1 MEYLDCVVVDVSHD
15 GAALQR
21 DDENKNL
28 ALDFR
33 HCSKD
38 TFNDTFINSLRLSV
52 ERIISVSI
60 SGASLP
66 EPVVDTLFRDVIP
79 QLTYLVSLN
88 ASYVPLS
95 YNAQQSLGRVLNP
108 AISGFCSI
116 RQLLLTR
123 CK

>member
-1 MEYLDCVVVDVSHD
+1 MVHVSPD
-15 GAALQR
+15 GAVLQR
-21 DDENKNL
+21 DEENKKL
-28 ALDFR
+28 ELDFKR
-33 HCSKD
+33 CTKE
-38 TFNDTFINSLRLSV
+38 TFHDTFINSLRLSV
-52 ERIISVSI
+52 ERILSVSI
-60 SGASLP
+60 CGASLP
-66 EPVVDTLFRDVIP
+66 DLVVDTLFCDVIP
-79 QLTYLVSLN
+79 QLTYLISLN